1 MYYGCA
7 IIIPRG
13 FLFLVVS
20 DYFCSFFFFSYLKV
34 NAVCRMGV
42 LPVLIVNTG
51 VDDSWCRGV
60 GESWWELSCT
70 LFSAP

>member
-1 MYYGCA
+1 MAVPLSFHGGFCFWLFR
-7 IIIPRG
+7 IISV
-13 FLFLVVS
+13 L
-20 DYFCSFFFFSYLKV
+20 FFFFSYLKV